1 MFNSILKTRW
11 NRVVVLLA
19 IGIAAILTVLAVS
32 AVPAQA
38 GNLQRGGFSQ
48 FSNGNGAHG
57 GGLPAINGGI
67 AGLSGF
73 RFNFKGGDHHISA
86 VAATFDTSYIG
97 SCEGSWCVLY
107 TDKNHDDPFWY
118 DMGWQELPA
127 GAIYKLG
134 YISLKN
140 DTTIYRLGDATPGT
154 TPVLTGFRM
163 SVNGYTDMHL
173 NAISARVYTE
183 NGSVYAYAW
192 FEDEDGTKSRYAQ
205 ISYAEIPNA
214 HIQTKPTISGFSSG
228 KEVSGSLSAQNPV
241 LQGFGM
247 LFWNGDHHID
257 RLGAQVSPGGW
268 RITYEDKKPDD
279 RYEYWL
285 YWAELIP

>member
-1 MFNSILKTRW
+1 MVNTFLKTRW
-11 NRVVVLLA
+11 NKMATLLV
-19 IGIAAILTVLAVS
+19 IGLTAILVILAASVE
-32 AVPAQA
+32 PALA
-38 GNLQRGGFSQ
+38 GNLQRGGFSK

-73 RFNFKGGDHHISA
+73 RFNFKGGDHHIAS

-107 TDKNHDDPFWY
+107 GDKGHDDPFWY
-118 DMGWQELPA
+118 DMGWQELPV
-127 GAIYKLG
+127 GAIYKLSH
-134 YISLKN
+134 ISLQN
-140 DTTIYRLGDATPGT
+140 NTTIYRLGDATPGT

-173 NAISARVYTE
+173 GQISARVYTE

-192 FEDEDGTKSRYAQ
+192 FEDDGGSKSRYAN

-214 HIQTKPTISGFSSG
+214 HIQTKPPISGSSSG
-228 KEVSGSLSAQNPV
+228 KEVSGSLSAQHPV

-247 LFWNGDHHID
+247 LFWGNDHHID
-257 RLGAQVSPGGW
+257 RLGAEVSPGGW
-268 RITYEDKKPDD
+268 RITFEDKNHDD
-279 RYEYWL
+279 RYLYWL